1 MEWRKGFLSEP
12 PPRKPK
18 QRKQNALPDEAFLPT
33 ESYDLADDD
42 GDEVDPR
49 IAEIETADE
58 AYQYSVEYSRSHCN
72 LYNQGM
78 VKLTPET
85 HLQFCENLKVV
96 THNRKFFG
104 HHDGPG
110 KGGEERTMLLPSG
123 IVMHYLEWGD
133 EAAPPIV
140 LLHDVSDCCHA
151 WDEIA
156 RPLADKYR
164 VLALDMRGHGET
176 TWHPKHNYSI
186 ESLVEDVHEL
196 VVRLSL
202 NGRDW
207 GGAFTRPWVIVGRGT
222 GAAVASAYA
231 SKHKGRV
238 AGCVLWDFD
247 PEWPK
252 DRLNFYQFQAA
263 HFNCL
268 CSCESFFDHQLGL
281 QEDGKYLPIV
291 FVNRAHQVD
300 IYEDA
305 KGCELN
311 MDKYFFV
318 ADYNPG
324 IAWSMLRSAAAHSK
338 ILFLWNQNSREWSYA
353 RMNEVASSL
362 RQGEHQSVDTAT
374 VNRGTSIDKESGH
387 AIEDHAK
394 LYQSSSAHILAFA
407 DAIDRE
413 ARLALKAQGLARYE
427 KVSEAEV
434 AAKKA
439 EREAARMAAREA
451 AQAMAAED
459 KPIEVDDELLLD

>member
-1 MEWRKGFLSEP
+1 
-12 PPRKPK
+12 
-18 QRKQNALPDEAFLPT
+18 
-33 ESYDLADDD
+33 
-42 GDEVDPR
+42 
-49 IAEIETADE
+49 
-58 AYQYSVEYSRSHCN
+58 
-72 LYNQGM
+72 
-78 VKLTPET
+78 
-85 HLQFCENLKVV
+85 
-96 THNRKFFG
+96 
-104 HHDGPG
+104 
-110 KGGEERTMLLPSG
+110 
-123 IVMHYLEWGD
+123 
-133 EAAPPIV
+133 
-140 LLHDVSDCCHA
+140 
-151 WDEIA
+151 
-156 RPLADKYR
+156 
-164 VLALDMRGHGET
+164 MRGHGET

-268 CSCESFFDHQLGL
+268 QSCGSFFDHQLGL

-291 FVNRAHQVD
+291 FINRAHQVD
-300 IYEDA
+300 FCEDA

-311 MDKYFFV
+311 MDKHFFV
-318 ADYNPG
+318 SDYNPG
-324 IAWSMLRSAAAHSK
+324 IGPRRARPGPTLARTRNAVACPHAHARTRMPIRACPHTRTRSRTRTETATSPAAQRGLPLRPPHDAHAPPRTNPAPPAIHRATYEPRRWLAAEARLVVPRSRACARAAWSMLRAAAAHSK